1 MFGVAIALA
10 MAAKRRVVGNALTSI
25 QSVAELGFKQG
36 VCWRFGKPLA
46 SGCRRGCVAC
56 SDHAAAAGDAAGRA
70 MPRASVAGRPAILDA
85 LQRRGPVAG
94 QNALPHGL
102 CYLAF
107 HGIRTI

>member
-1 MFGVAIALA
+1 MFGVAIAMA
-10 MAAKRRVVGNALTSI
+10 MAAKRRVVGDTLTSI

-36 VCWRFGKPLA
+36 VCWRVGKPLA
-46 SGCRRGCVAC
+46 SGCGQGCVAYR
-56 SDHAAAAGDAAGRA
+56 DHAAAAGDAVGRA
-70 MPRASVAGRPAILDA
+70 MPRASVAGRPAIVDA
-85 LQRRGPVAG
+85 LQRRWSVAR